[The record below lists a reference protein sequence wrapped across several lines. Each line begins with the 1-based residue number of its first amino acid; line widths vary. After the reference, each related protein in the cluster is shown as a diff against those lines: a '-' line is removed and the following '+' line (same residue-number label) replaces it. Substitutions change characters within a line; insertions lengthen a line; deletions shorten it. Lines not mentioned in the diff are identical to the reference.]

1 MTAFKADD
9 AGTRPPPDVDQVLRI
24 RPLNLIRY
32 LYKNKN
38 KFY

>member
-1 MTAFKADD
+1 
-9 AGTRPPPDVDQVLRI
+9 VLRI

-38 KFY
+38 KFYWKVFQLQKKTKNING

>member
-9 AGTRPPPDVDQVLRI
+9 AGTRAPPDDQVLRI